1 MTDYKK
7 MYFILFN
14 AITDASRLIEK
25 GEYADAKDI
34 LDNAQIK
41 TEDLYIEA
49 E

>member
-25 GEYADAKDI
+25 GEYTSAKDI
-34 LDNAQIK
+34 LDNAQIT
-41 TEDLYIEA
+41 TEELYIEA

>member
-25 GEYADAKDI
+25 GEYASVKDI
-34 LDNAQIK
+34 LDNAQII
-41 TEDLYIEA
+41 TEELYIEA